1 MKKVRPGE
9 EEAQLEEQYSLLE
22 SVDKRIGEAL
32 DNGKWALLAGLEKER
47 SVIYHDIGFY
57 TVELKRYKEKN
68 PPYENKIR
76 YYTDITDMDHNHH
89 DNNRRIQ

>member
-32 DNGKWALLAGLEKER
+32 DNGKWALLAGCR
-47 SVIYHDIGFY
+47 
-57 TVELKRYKEKN
+57 KRTFCHL
-68 PPYENKIR
+68 P
-76 YYTDITDMDHNHH
+76 
-89 DNNRRIQ
+89 